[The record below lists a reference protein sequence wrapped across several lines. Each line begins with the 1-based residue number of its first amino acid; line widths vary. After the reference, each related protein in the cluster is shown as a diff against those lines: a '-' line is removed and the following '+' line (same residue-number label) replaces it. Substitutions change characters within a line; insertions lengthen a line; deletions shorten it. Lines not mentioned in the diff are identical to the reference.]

1 MMARRSLGVVLI
13 VTLLGWTVSVNQP
26 LHACT
31 GSHSRAVAV
40 VAPAGTPPALKPE
53 PSPSRH
59 SCCPSESH
67 KLPATQTPHHPC
79 QASSP
84 QFSSGHSCCSLTQ
97 GLPSPRHTWTGRTP
111 QSQALLSWPPQN
123 GSIIKLAEPQ
133 TVSLSNPSPPRLLTS
148 SHVILRN

>member
-1 MMARRSLGVVLI
+1 MARRSLGVVLI

-40 VAPAGTPPALKPE
+40 ALAGTPPALKPE

-67 KLPATQTPHHPC
+67 KLPAIQTPHHQC
-79 QASSP
+79 QASSL

-97 GLPSPRHTWTGRTP
+97 GLPSPRHTRTARTP
-111 QSQALLSWPPQN
+111 QSQALLSLPPQN
-123 GSIIKLAEPQ
+123 GAIIKLAEPQ
-133 TVSLSNPSPPRLLTS
+133 SVSFSNLSPPPPLTS
-148 SHVILRN
+148 SHLVLRN

>member
-1 MMARRSLGVVLI
+1 MARRSLGVVLI

-40 VAPAGTPPALKPE
+40 APAGTPPALKPE

-59 SCCPSESH
+59 GCCPSESH
-67 KLPATQTPHHPC
+67 KLPATKTPHQQC
-79 QASSP
+79 QVSSP
-84 QFSSGHSCCSLTQ
+84 QFSSGHSCCYLTH
-97 GLPSPRHTWTGRTP
+97 GLPSYRHAWTARTP
-111 QSQALLSWPPQN
+111 ESQAPLSLPPQTGAN
-123 GSIIKLAEPQ
+123 IKVAQPLP
-133 TVSLSNPSPPRLLTS
+133 VSFSNLSPPPLLTS